1 VWTIAIT
8 WRPSVNF
15 FKIFSSETTGPI

>member
-1 VWTIAIT
+1 VWAIAST

>member
-1 VWTIAIT
+1 VWAIAIT